1 MDLGPQVEA
10 LANSR
15 DDVVLR
21 IIDIDTWK
29 SPVARE
35 HGISSIPHLVLYQDG
50 VEVASGTGAVLQ
62 KLRR

>member
-10 LANSR
+10 LAKSR

-35 HGISSIPHLVLYQDG
+35 HGISSIPHLVLYRDG
-50 VEVASGTGAVLQ
+50 AEVATGTGAVLQ
-62 KLRR
+62 RLGR